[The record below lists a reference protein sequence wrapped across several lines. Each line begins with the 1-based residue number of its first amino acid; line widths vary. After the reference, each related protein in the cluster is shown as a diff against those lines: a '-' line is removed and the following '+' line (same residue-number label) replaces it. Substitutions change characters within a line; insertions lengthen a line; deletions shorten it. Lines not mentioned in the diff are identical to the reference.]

1 MLLLAFTDMKGFLAA
16 VVLILAAVKPAL
28 AQGPLMRGDVSGTL
42 GWLAAA
48 TGDYDYYDDWHS
60 SLLGELGAGW
70 YWSNHAKLE
79 ISGGATK
86 ERTVYGSVTFEQNGQ
101 RHYGPSRQRFS
112 TRRLSIAQ
120 LYQMGDNQWFHPY
133 VGAGI
138 DVVWERT
145 SRRDEA
151 IFTYDINARQ
161 NRLLRNP
168 VEFPP
173 TTDVAVV
180 PAASAGFKAYLTQRS
195 FFRSD
200 LRVGFSHG
208 PNDVALRFGFGIDF

>member
-1 MLLLAFTDMKGFLAA
+1 MLLLAFQDMKGFLAA
-16 VVLILAAVKPAL
+16 VVLILAGGTPAF

-48 TGDYDYYDDWHS
+48 TGDYDYYDHWYS
-60 SLLGELGAGW
+60 SFLGELGAGW

-86 ERTVYGSVTFEQNGQ
+86 ERTVYGSVTFVQNGLQ
-101 RHYGPSRQRFS
+101 HYGASRQRFS

-133 VGAGI
+133 VGAGV

-151 IFTYDINARQ
+151 MFSYDIAARQ

-168 VEFPP
+168 VEFPAS
-173 TTDVAVV
+173 TESTVV
-180 PAASAGFKAYLTQRS
+180 PAVSAGFKAYLTPRG

-200 LRVGFSHG
+200 LRVSFSSG
-208 PNDVALRFGFGIDF
+208 PNDVSLRFGFGVDF

>member
-1 MLLLAFTDMKGFLAA
+1 MLLLAFQDMKGFLAA
-16 VVLILAAVKPAL
+16 VVLVLAGVTPAF
-28 AQGPLMRGDVSGTL
+28 AQGPLMRGDVSASL
-42 GWLAAA
+42 GWLTAD
-48 TGDYDYYDDWHS
+48 TEDYDYYDDWYS
-60 SLLGELGAGW
+60 SLLGELGVGW

-86 ERTVYGSVTFEQNGQ
+86 ERSVYGSVAVEQNGQ
-101 RHYGPSRQRFS
+101 RHYGPSRQQFS
-112 TRRLSIAQ
+112 TRRMSIAQ

-161 NRLLRNP
+161 NRLLRGP
-168 VEFPP
+168 VDFPP
-173 TTDVAVV
+173 DTDVTVV
-180 PAASAGFKAYLTQRS
+180 PTASAGFKAYLTPRG

-200 LRVGFSHG
+200 LRVSFSGG
-208 PNDVALRFGFGIDF
+208 PNEVALRFGFGVDF